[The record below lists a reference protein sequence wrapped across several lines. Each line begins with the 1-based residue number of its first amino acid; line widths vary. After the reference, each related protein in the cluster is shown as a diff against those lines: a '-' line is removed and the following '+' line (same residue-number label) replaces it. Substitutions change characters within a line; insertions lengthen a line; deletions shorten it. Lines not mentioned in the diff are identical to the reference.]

1 MKRIALPQ
9 TRALALPDGRS
20 LELELRRSA
29 RARNMLIRILEVE
42 GRAEL
47 VLPRRVTVAE
57 GWRFAEEKARWID
70 ARLASLPPHVPFE
83 HGASVLYG
91 GAPLRLFHD
100 SGRRRG
106 APVRDGAGL
115 MVAGPVERMP
125 HAVLRWYVAEAR
137 RELGGRAFALA
148 ERIGRSVQRLTI
160 RDPETRWG
168 SCSSAGHLS
177 FSWRLMM
184 APGFVADYVVAHEVA
199 HLKAMHHGPSF
210 WALVDE
216 LFGDP
221 DAPRRWLNDHGLML
235 RRYG

>member
-1 MKRIALPQ
+1 MKRIGLPQ

-20 LELELRRSA
+20 LELELRRSV

-47 VLPRRVTVAE
+47 VLPRRVSIAE

-70 ARLASLPPHVPFE
+70 ARLASLPPRVPFE
-83 HGASVLYG
+83 PGTVALYG
-91 GAPLRLFHD
+91 GEPLRLLHD
-100 SGRRRG
+100 SAKRRG
-106 APVRDGAGL
+106 LPMRDEGVLLVPGA
-115 MVAGPVERMP
+115 AERFP
-125 HAVLRWYVAEAR
+125 RAVLRWYVAEAR
-137 RELGGRAFALA
+137 RELGGRATALA
-148 ERIGRSVQRLTI
+148 DRLERSVKRLTI

-199 HLKAMHHGPSF
+199 HLKAMHHGRSF

-216 LFGDP
+216 LFGDSE
-221 DAPRRWLNDHGLML
+221 AARRWLNDNGLML